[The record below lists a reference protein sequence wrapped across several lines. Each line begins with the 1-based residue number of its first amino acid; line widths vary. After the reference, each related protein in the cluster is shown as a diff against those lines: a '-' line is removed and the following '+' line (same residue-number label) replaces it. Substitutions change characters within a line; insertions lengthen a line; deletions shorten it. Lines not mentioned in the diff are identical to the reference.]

1 MILGNS
7 LAVQWLEL
15 SAFTA
20 GNRVQS
26 LDEELRSHKLC
37 HMAN

>member
-15 SAFTA
+15 SAFIA

-26 LDEELRSHKLC
+26 LDEELQIPQVVSHG
-37 HMAN
+37 